1 MEQNYYYDQG
11 TIYEFDSLACKEA
24 IKDYLKRNNKTRLG
38 FDEEMCAYFNYEGI
52 SMRQVGEI
60 RKYCETGQWSGDGK
74 RKASDLTM
82 LSYLKNF
89 GLFFGDEMLF
99 LNPVFSIETLHNK

>member
-24 IKDYLKRNNKTRLG
+24 IKDYLKRNNKTRLW

-74 RKASDLTM
+74 R
-82 LSYLKNF
+82 
-89 GLFFGDEMLF
+89 
-99 LNPVFSIETLHNK
+99 